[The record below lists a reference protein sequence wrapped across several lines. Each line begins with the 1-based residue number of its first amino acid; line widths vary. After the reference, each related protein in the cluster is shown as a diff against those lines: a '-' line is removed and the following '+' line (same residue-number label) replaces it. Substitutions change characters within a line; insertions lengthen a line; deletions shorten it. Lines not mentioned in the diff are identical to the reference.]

1 MKKKVSLW
9 LLLSMTFVVTLVF
22 SISIFYLFIIK
33 NVSTQ
38 VEKHEKVQLLANG
51 RQLAKEELVINQLV
65 KNKPSNK
72 LQTYTDQF
80 SDIYQLD
87 FVVVMDMSSIRLT
100 HPDVK
105 NVGKH
110 FKGDDEQPALRGKE
124 HVSISEGTLGTSLR
138 AFIPV
143 FKGQTQIG
151 VVAIGIKMTS
161 LSAVIHQSK
170 SQYYLSLLIGFII
183 SLVVALSLAC
193 YLKKILLNLEPQEI
207 ASLLEERNAMLEETK
222 DAVIVIDMAQTV
234 LLANHQAV
242 LLYRYTTGCEDL
254 VGDDIN
260 GVIVNFSDIDLNKK
274 TEQVYHQN
282 GQDYFVSVAP
292 IMIRKE
298 QTGYILFLRNATETL
313 FASYQLANTTAYAS
327 SLQAQSHEFM
337 NKLHV
342 IYGLA
347 DLQEYGELNNYLK
360 KLLTPEK
367 EFSRYLSLLVKDPL
381 IASFLMGE
389 RQKFSEIKTTLKIE
403 FLSAIPATNQ
413 QTTNQFIMLVR
424 LLHYAFLQ
432 KKIAD
437 EMTLT
442 VSWYEDQ
449 LTLTYLLSQKVIN
462 GMKEHLNS
470 FYFQELLAES
480 DSHLILATDSLKLK
494 FKYQRE
500 EF

>member
-1 MKKKVSLW
+1 
-9 LLLSMTFVVTLVF
+9 
-22 SISIFYLFIIK
+22 
-33 NVSTQ
+33 
-38 VEKHEKVQLLANG
+38 
-51 RQLAKEELVINQLV
+51 
-65 KNKPSNK
+65 
-72 LQTYTDQF
+72 
-80 SDIYQLD
+80 
-87 FVVVMDMSSIRLT
+87 
-100 HPDVK
+100 
-105 NVGKH
+105 
-110 FKGDDEQPALRGKE
+110 
-124 HVSISEGTLGTSLR
+124 
-138 AFIPV
+138 
-143 FKGQTQIG
+143 
-151 VVAIGIKMTS
+151 
-161 LSAVIHQSK
+161 
-170 SQYYLSLLIGFII
+170 
-183 SLVVALSLAC
+183 
-193 YLKKILLNLEPQEI
+193 
-207 ASLLEERNAMLEETK
+207 
-222 DAVIVIDMAQTV
+222 
-234 LLANHQAV
+234 
-242 LLYRYTTGCEDL
+242 
-254 VGDDIN
+254 
-260 GVIVNFSDIDLNKK
+260 
-274 TEQVYHQN
+274 
-282 GQDYFVSVAP
+282 
-292 IMIRKE
+292 MIRKE

-313 FASYQLANTTAYAS
+313 FASYQLSNTTAYAS